1 MSTYTKLRLNVMAE
15 RKLVSK
21 VGINF
26 CSMGIP
32 KVGPNFWDSVE
43 RKLDLKVGK
52 SCGDRFWDFWDQLLV
67 TENFCSIDEKAFAL

>member
-1 MSTYTKLRLNVMAE
+1 MVE

>member
-1 MSTYTKLRLNVMAE
+1 MVE

-21 VGINF
+21 VGTNF

-32 KVGPNFWDSVE
+32 KVGSNFWDSHRAKV
-43 RKLDLKVGK
+43 DLK
-52 SCGDRFWDFWDQLLV
+52 SCTSAVLAGSGCSETFWGFWDQLLV